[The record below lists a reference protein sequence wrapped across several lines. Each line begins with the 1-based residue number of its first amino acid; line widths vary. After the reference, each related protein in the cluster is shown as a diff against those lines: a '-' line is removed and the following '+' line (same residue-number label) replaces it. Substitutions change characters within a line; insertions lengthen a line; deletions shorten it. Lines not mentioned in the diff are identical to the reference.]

1 MSELAA
7 VSSLLLRVIRDEAL
21 LLGGVRRD
29 VQFIWEEMESMQ
41 GFLSHL
47 ERTVPTA
54 GEYNEQIIPWKNQV
68 RQLAEDCN
76 YCIDI
81 YMSRGNPE
89 IHHARGGLLSYV
101 WWLPWFV
108 QKMAAQHRA
117 AVQLRE
123 LKDRAR
129 DIGDRRLRYA
139 AEMPAKGVTLSSS
152 AHAAT
157 TSVAYE
163 DSEEDDDDQGVEVTT
178 MADSRWALL
187 QSSTPED
194 NIRLQ
199 LAKWMIEDVARRDTS
214 KEKLIPSIAIVA
226 PYKKEAL
233 AVAKE
238 ASAMWGK
245 GYTRRR
251 SVLVDIPA
259 VHNYSELLRT
269 KDILYYILRVLRPTE
284 SNPEKQDDQFGFLE
298 DLHSDKMEVSI
309 YSEKYT
315 LFDEIDKN
323 IHAMKVD
330 NKIAGIMK
338 TIEQRKHVLLLLHPN
353 GENMDVLESC
363 KDEPIGVFL
372 RALWMLKNKPYVFE
386 FECSTTQ
393 SHARKL
399 TTHSQEDIIKKTAN
413 MLEQHMKLK
422 EAHAESICLT
432 KTHYEQILREVFY
445 PLSFQESSQATATRY
460 DDQNRQM
467 FGKTLQE
474 LQENKSDIK
483 LAKAELEDKSM
494 KKNDTAARKSNPD
507 ALIEETMIKIQ
518 QMHSKMKHKLK
529 IKRIM
534 DKINDCLKRQGC
546 QDQILVIL
554 KLDDDYV
561 SRWEETRNDFSLLG
575 GIAGALMLTFEVNR
589 AEARQYC
596 WPRRE
601 PIDYSLLGLYRD
613 TALELTKMEMAEDS
627 WQILHDIL
635 DNCKSNEFCMKIFV
649 HALYANPKRSSEELC
664 KLCKALQQVS
674 DNSMNNIAKKM
685 LKFSYSDLPKDYKL
699 CLMYLAI
706 FPRRQPI
713 RRSTLIGRWVVEGL
727 VTKEDWEST
736 VRHANQCFDVLVTR
750 WLVYPADTS
759 SMGQV
764 KSCVIGDQVH
774 GFITKI
780 ARKHGI
786 LGKRLSHH
794 LARYFSIFNH
804 LRLRSS
810 DRIDKFFSKLFEES
824 SRVSL
829 IKVLD
834 LEGCQ
839 CFGGKN
845 QHYLKDIC
853 SKMLLLKYLSLR
865 GTNLT
870 KLPSEIN
877 NLRELEVLDIRQTR
891 VPAAATVHV
900 ILLKLKRLLAGSV
913 VMSSGPSNN
922 EVSYVMVPDKIEKMT
937 NMEVMSNVKARNS
950 NDLKD
955 IGKLWRLRKLGVV
968 IEQKDKLI
976 RNLLQTICDLHE
988 CLRSLSITLPITGE
1002 DSSEDNSPKLL
1013 SFEGQCPKI
1022 LESLSIRGTAE
1033 TGQLFQLLTKD
1044 GDQLQLA
1051 KVTLSGT
1058 RLRQADLEILAKLPK
1073 LVCLRLQDR
1082 AYIDDKLSFNKE
1094 KFKGLKCFLI
1104 EGSEITVLSFNGGA
1118 PKLEKIIL
1126 SSTDG
1131 LQSLSRVEDL
1141 HELKEV
1147 ELKNSNKLSLSL
1159 FEKAKNIS
1167 KVTLCRTILCQDEV
1181 EILAKMPNMRSLVL
1195 KEISY
1200 AQSLLIFYKDD
1211 FPRLNLLTIDFS
1223 VITCIGFTT
1232 QSATKLE
1239 KIIWSY
1245 RKSTLLSGIDELPK
1259 LKELEFNGDFVPDE
1273 VIDALKKHKNNP
1285 KLIHNK
1291 PENQEAGNI
1300 PEKKDAPRFPL
1311 FWKKE
1316 D

>member
-1 MSELAA
+1 
-7 VSSLLLRVIRDEAL
+7 
-21 LLGGVRRD
+21 
-29 VQFIWEEMESMQ
+29 
-41 GFLSHL
+41 
-47 ERTVPTA
+47 
-54 GEYNEQIIPWKNQV
+54 
-68 RQLAEDCN
+68 
-76 YCIDI
+76 
-81 YMSRGNPE
+81 
-89 IHHARGGLLSYV
+89 
-101 WWLPWFV
+101 
-108 QKMAAQHRA
+108 
-117 AVQLRE
+117 
-123 LKDRAR
+123 
-129 DIGDRRLRYA
+129 
-139 AEMPAKGVTLSSS
+139 
-152 AHAAT
+152 
-157 TSVAYE
+157 
-163 DSEEDDDDQGVEVTT
+163 
-178 MADSRWALL
+178 
-187 QSSTPED
+187 
-194 NIRLQ
+194 
-199 LAKWMIEDVARRDTS
+199 
-214 KEKLIPSIAIVA
+214 
-226 PYKKEAL
+226 
-233 AVAKE
+233 
-238 ASAMWGK
+238 
-245 GYTRRR
+245 
-251 SVLVDIPA
+251 
-259 VHNYSELLRT
+259 
-269 KDILYYILRVLRPTE
+269 
-284 SNPEKQDDQFGFLE
+284 
-298 DLHSDKMEVSI
+298 
-309 YSEKYT
+309 
-315 LFDEIDKN
+315 
-323 IHAMKVD
+323 
-330 NKIAGIMK
+330 
-338 TIEQRKHVLLLLHPN
+338 
-353 GENMDVLESC
+353 
-363 KDEPIGVFL
+363 
-372 RALWMLKNKPYVFE
+372 
-386 FECSTTQ
+386 
-393 SHARKL
+393 
-399 TTHSQEDIIKKTAN
+399 
-413 MLEQHMKLK
+413 
-422 EAHAESICLT
+422 
-432 KTHYEQILREVFY
+432 
-445 PLSFQESSQATATRY
+445 
-460 DDQNRQM
+460 
-467 FGKTLQE
+467 
-474 LQENKSDIK
+474 
-483 LAKAELEDKSM
+483 
-494 KKNDTAARKSNPD
+494 
-507 ALIEETMIKIQ
+507 
-518 QMHSKMKHKLK
+518 
-529 IKRIM
+529 
-534 DKINDCLKRQGC
+534 
-546 QDQILVIL
+546 
-554 KLDDDYV
+554 
-561 SRWEETRNDFSLLG
+561 
-575 GIAGALMLTFEVNR
+575 
-589 AEARQYC
+589 
-596 WPRRE
+596 
-601 PIDYSLLGLYRD
+601 
-613 TALELTKMEMAEDS
+613 
-627 WQILHDIL
+627 
-635 DNCKSNEFCMKIFV
+635 
-649 HALYANPKRSSEELC
+649 
-664 KLCKALQQVS
+664 
-674 DNSMNNIAKKM
+674 
-685 LKFSYSDLPKDYKL
+685 
-699 CLMYLAI
+699 
-706 FPRRQPI
+706 
-713 RRSTLIGRWVVEGL
+713 
-727 VTKEDWEST
+727 
-736 VRHANQCFDVLVTR
+736 
-750 WLVYPADTS
+750 
-759 SMGQV
+759 
-764 KSCVIGDQVH
+764 
-774 GFITKI
+774 
-780 ARKHGI
+780 
-786 LGKRLSHH
+786 
-794 LARYFSIFNH
+794 
-804 LRLRSS
+804 S

-988 CLRSLSITLPITGE
+988 CLRSLSITLPITAE

-1013 SFEGQCPKI
+1013 SFEGRCPKI

-1141 HELKEV
+1141 NELKEV

-1245 RKSTLLSGIDELPK
+1245 RKGTLLSGIDELPK

>member
-1 MSELAA
+1 M
-7 VSSLLLRVIRDEAL
+7 
-21 LLGGVRRD
+21 
-29 VQFIWEEMESMQ
+29 
-41 GFLSHL
+41 
-47 ERTVPTA
+47 
-54 GEYNEQIIPWKNQV
+54 
-68 RQLAEDCN
+68 
-76 YCIDI
+76 
-81 YMSRGNPE
+81 
-89 IHHARGGLLSYV
+89 
-101 WWLPWFV
+101 
-108 QKMAAQHRA
+108 
-117 AVQLRE
+117 
-123 LKDRAR
+123 
-129 DIGDRRLRYA
+129 YA
-139 AEMPAKGVTLSSS
+139 AEMPAKGFTLSSS

-163 DSEEDDDDQGVEVTT
+163 DSEEDGDDQGVEVTT
-178 MADSRWALL
+178 TADLRWALL

-194 NIRLQ
+194 NIRVQ
-199 LAKWMIEDVARRDTS
+199 LAQWMIEDVARRDTS

-226 PYKKEAL
+226 PDKKEAL

-251 SVLVDIPA
+251 SVLVNIPA
-259 VHNYSELLRT
+259 VHNYSKLLRT
-269 KDILYYILRVLRPTE
+269 EDILYYILRVLRPTR
-284 SNPEKQDDQFGFLE
+284 SNPEEQDDQFGLLE

-309 YSEKYT
+309 YSEKYM

-353 GENMDVLESC
+353 GENMDMLKSC

-432 KTHYEQILREVFY
+432 KTHYEQILQEVFY

-534 DKINDCLKRQGC
+534 DKINDCLKRQCC

-596 WPRRE
+596 WPQRE
-601 PIDYSLLGLYRD
+601 PIDYSLLGLYCD

-685 LKFSYSDLPKDYKL
+685 LKFTYSDLPKDYKL

-759 SMGQV
+759 STGQV

-804 LRLRSS
+804 LRLHSS

-839 CFGGKN
+839 FFGGKN

-877 NLRELEVLDIRQTR
+877 NLRELEILDIRQTN
-891 VPAAATVHV
+891 VPAPATVHV
-900 ILLKLKRLLAGSV
+900 ILLKSKRPG
-913 VMSSGPSNN
+913 NY

-937 NMEVMSNVKARNS
+937 NMEVMSNVKARSS

-955 IGKLWRLRKLGVV
+955 IGKLW
-968 IEQKDKLI
+968 Q
-976 RNLLQTICDLHE
+976 NLLQTICDLHE
-988 CLRSLSITLPITGE
+988 CLRSLSITLPMTPE
-1002 DSSEDNSPKLL
+1002 DPSDNNSPKLL
-1013 SFEGQCPKI
+1013 SFEGQCPKL
-1022 LESLSIRGTAE
+1022 LESLSIRGSAT

-1058 RLRQADLEILAKLPK
+1058 RLRRADLEILAKLPK
-1073 LVCLRLQDR
+1073 LVCLRLRDK
-1082 AYIDDKLSFNKE
+1082 AYIDDKLIFNKE
-1094 KFKGLKCFLI
+1094 KFKSLKCFLI
-1104 EGSEITVLSFNGGA
+1104 EGSEITSLSFNGGA
-1118 PKLEKIIL
+1118 LKLEKIIL

-1131 LQSLSRVEDL
+1131 LQSLSGVEDL

-1147 ELKNSNKLSLSL
+1147 ELKNSNKLSL
-1159 FEKAKNIS
+1159 FNNAKHIS

-1181 EILAKMPNMRSLVL
+1181 EILAKMPNMCNLVL

-1200 AQSLLIFYKDD
+1200 AQSQLIFYKDD
-1211 FPRLNLLTIDFS
+1211 FPRLNLLTIDLS
-1223 VITCIGFTT
+1223 VIICIGFTT
-1232 QSATKLE
+1232 QSASKLE

-1245 RKSTLLSGIDELPK
+1245 RKGTLLSGIDELPK

-1291 PENQEAGNI
+1291 PENQYQEAGNI
-1300 PEKKDAPRFPL
+1300 PEKKDAPRFQL
-1311 FWKKE
+1311 FRKIA

>member
-1 MSELAA
+1 
-7 VSSLLLRVIRDEAL
+7 
-21 LLGGVRRD
+21 
-29 VQFIWEEMESMQ
+29 ME
-41 GFLSHL
+41 
-47 ERTVPTA
+47 TT
-54 GEYNEQIIPWKNQV
+54 K
-68 RQLAEDCN
+68 
-76 YCIDI
+76 
-81 YMSRGNPE
+81 
-89 IHHARGGLLSYV
+89 
-101 WWLPWFV
+101 
-108 QKMAAQHRA
+108 K
-117 AVQLRE
+117 LRE
-123 LKDRAR
+123 YMEGRA
-129 DIGDRRLRYA
+129 
-139 AEMPAKGVTLSSS
+139 
-152 AHAAT
+152 
-157 TSVAYE
+157 
-163 DSEEDDDDQGVEVTT
+163 
-178 MADSRWALL
+178 W
-187 QSSTPED
+187 
-194 NIRLQ
+194 
-199 LAKWMIEDVARRDTS
+199 S
-214 KEKLIPSIAIVA
+214 KVNVK
-226 PYKKEAL
+226 
-233 AVAKE
+233 
-238 ASAMWGK
+238 
-245 GYTRRR
+245 
-251 SVLVDIPA
+251 
-259 VHNYSELLRT
+259 
-269 KDILYYILRVLRPTE
+269 
-284 SNPEKQDDQFGFLE
+284 
-298 DLHSDKMEVSI
+298 
-309 YSEKYT
+309 
-315 LFDEIDKN
+315 
-323 IHAMKVD
+323 
-330 NKIAGIMK
+330 
-338 TIEQRKHVLLLLHPN
+338 
-353 GENMDVLESC
+353 DVLETEANAMMKPQGHMG
-363 KDEPIGVFL
+363 KD
-372 RALWMLKNKPYVFE
+372 
-386 FECSTTQ
+386 
-393 SHARKL
+393 
-399 TTHSQEDIIKKTAN
+399 AN
-413 MLEQHMKLK
+413 EKLK
-422 EAHAESICLT
+422 PEEEAPVKMIHLKEEQ
-432 KTHYEQILREVFY
+432 YEHILREVF
-445 PLSFQESSQATATRY
+445 PLRIKKPQEDSKQATSSTVILV
-460 DDQNRQM
+460 DDQI
-467 FGKTLQE
+467 KELISKVLQE
-474 LQENKSDIK
+474 LQDNRSVKHGGI
-483 LAKAELEDKSM
+483 AEPQEDKSV
-494 KKNDTAARKSNPD
+494 KKLHTATCKPSHDCIRD
-507 ALIEETMIKIQ
+507 ALIEETMNKIEEIQ
-518 QMHSKMKHKLK
+518 RKMKEQLQ
-529 IKRIM
+529 IKGIM
-534 DKINDCLKRQGC
+534 DRIIDCLETQG
-546 QDQILVIL
+546 DEMILVIL

-561 SRWEETRNDFSLLG
+561 TGWEETKHAFRMLG
-575 GIAGALMLTFEVNR
+575 GIAGALILKTTVNCTQ
-589 AEARQYC
+589 AREYC
-596 WPRRE
+596 CPPRE
-601 PIDYSLLGLYRD
+601 PIDCSLVGLYRD
-613 TALELTKMEMAEDS
+613 IALELRKNQMNEDS
-627 WQILHDIL
+627 TQIILDIL
-635 DNCKSNEFCMKIFV
+635 DKCKQDEFCMKVFV
-649 HALYANPKRSSEELC
+649 HALYANPKRSNEELR
-664 KLCKALQQVS
+664 KLRRTMHEVS
-674 DNSMNNIAKKM
+674 ENSLDIIDKKIF
-685 LKFSYSDLPKDYKL
+685 KFSYSDLPKEHKS
-699 CLMYLAI
+699 CLLYLTI
-706 FPRRQPI
+706 FPPGRSI

-727 VTKEDWEST
+727 ITKEDWASSI
-736 VRHANQCFDVLVTR
+736 RRANQCFDALVHR
-750 WLVYPADTS
+750 WFVCPVD
-759 SMGQV
+759 
-764 KSCVIGDQVH
+764 IGATTQLH
-774 GFITKI
+774 
-780 ARKHGI
+780 
-786 LGKRLSHH
+786 
-794 LARYFSIFNH
+794 
-804 LRLRSS
+804 
-810 DRIDKFFSKLFEES
+810 EE

-865 GTNLT
+865 GTNVT

-891 VPAAATVHV
+891 VPAAVTVHV

-988 CLRSLSITLPITGE
+988 CLRSLSITLPITAE
-1002 DSSEDNSPKLL
+1002 DSSDDNSPKLL
-1013 SFEGQCPKI
+1013 SFEGQCPKF

-1073 LVCLRLQDR
+1073 LVYLRLQDR

-1104 EGSEITVLSFNGGA
+1104 EGSKITVLSFNGGA

-1223 VITCIGFTT
+1223 GITCIGFTT

-1245 RKSTLLSGIDELPK
+1245 RKGTLLSGIDELPK

-1291 PENQEAGNI
+1291 PGNQEARNI